1 MHPFGTQQF
10 HHLRPSHFWGALCAV
25 NFKKNKLHG
34 SRTYPPK
41 SAWIR
46 FSDHLYDR
54 HQHRAVGRALRQDPE
69 PGVGKFGEAAQ
80 KPLFDGQNPARQLI
94 WDILPND
101 LPMEHMPVDICNMH
115 ASIYIIYSIRPLIW
129 QFLYSFHTS
138 RPGFPSTDW
147 GIITVYLFMPGCLGC
162 LP

>member
-1 MHPFGTQQF
+1 M
-10 HHLRPSHFWGALCAV
+10 V

-46 FSDHLYDR
+46 FADHLYDR

-80 KPLFDGQNPARQLI
+80 TPLFDGQNPARQLI
-94 WDILPND
+94 WDVLPND
-101 LPMEHMPVDICNMH
+101 LPMEHMPVDICNIH
-115 ASIYIIYSIRPLIW
+115 ASIYNIQYTTVDMTVPLLVSHISPRISINRLRDH
-129 QFLYSFHTS
+129 Y
-138 RPGFPSTDW
+138 
-147 GIITVYLFMPGCLGC
+147 GIPFMPGCLG
-162 LP
+162 